1 MGKLMNYFSTILFMQ
16 GCGRNLR
23 NYNCQIT
30 RIGSPPAAGIT
41 IFSKSPFDIV
51 VKKHEEIVNQA
62 VHTFHEKT
70 SRFSIFIK
78 SSATIWLNNILSNLS
93 ISVVIDSKK
102 GPER

>member
-1 MGKLMNYFSTILFMQ
+1 MGKLMNYFSTTLFMQ

-30 RIGSPPAAGIT
+30 RIGSPPAIGIT
-41 IFSKSPFDIV
+41 IFSTSPFDIV
-51 VKKHEEIVNQA
+51 VKKHEEIVA

-78 SSATIWLNNILSNLS
+78 SPATIWLNTILSNLS
-93 ISVVIDSKK
+93 ISVVIDSEK

>member
-1 MGKLMNYFSTILFMQ
+1 MGKLMNYLSTTLFMQ

-30 RIGSPPAAGIT
+30 RIGSPPAIGIT
-41 IFSKSPFDIV
+41 ILSTSPFDVV

-78 SSATIWLNNILSNLS
+78 SPATIWLNTILSNLS
-93 ISVVIDSKK
+93 ISVVIDSEK